1 MTGTRKRKAARYVC
15 KTCGYYYFNRLPL
28 KCEICEGTAFRVDP
42 K

>member
-28 KCEICEGTAFRVDP
+28 KCEICEGVKFTGDSR
-42 K
+42 